1 MKRAWGVGAF
11 AVVIALLV
19 LARVTILRGDS
30 STRTPRAGGSGGG
43 PTLVEIHVVG
53 AAPMTD
59 RVSAIGTLRPNEE
72 VQIRSELSG
81 RVDTLAF
88 REGTR
93 VARGDLLLKIND
105 EELRARLA
113 LATARLAIAKEE
125 AGRQERLFADS
136 LTSARDLNNALNE
149 TAAAEAEAA
158 LIRAQLGKAEIRAPF
173 DGVVGLRSISEGTY
187 VTPAT
192 PIASLHDHTPVK
204 IEFAVPERHA
214 ARIHVGDEITF
225 TVDGIRETFRG
236 TIYAREAAID
246 PVTRALR
253 LRAESPNVD
262 GRLIPGAFANVEIVF
277 AERTAVTVPPLAV
290 IPQLKGH
297 RVFVLRAGKA
307 ESRSVE
313 IGTRTDESVEILRGL
328 APGDTLITSGI
339 LQLKD
344 GAEVRFGGQ

>member
-1 MKRAWGVGAF
+1 
-11 AVVIALLV
+11 
-19 LARVTILRGDS
+19 
-30 STRTPRAGGSGGG
+30 
-43 PTLVEIHVVG
+43 
-53 AAPMTD
+53 MTD

-173 DGVVGLRSISEGTY
+173 DGVVGLRNASPGMLVRPGDVI
-187 VTPAT
+187 AT
-192 PIASLHDHTPVK
+192 LDDVSQIKLDFT
-204 IEFAVPERHA
+204 VPEGYLA
-214 ARIHVGDEITF
+214 AVAPGARLEATAAAFPGEVFVGEVTQIDSR
-225 TVDGIRETFRG
+225 V
-236 TIYAREAAID
+236 D
-246 PVTRALR
+246 PVTRSATV
-253 LRAESPNVD
+253 RAIIDND
-262 GRLIPGAFANVEIVF
+262 DRRLIPGMLMIVEVVRELRDSPAVPELAVTRQADLAFVYVVEEGERGAVVSRRDVVTGARRDGMVEITDGLKLG
-277 AERTAVTVPPLAV
+277 ERVVS
-290 IPQLKGH
+290 KGVH
-297 RVFVLRAGKA
+297 RLRAGAPVIVTETDQNVERVA
-307 ESRSVE
+307 EA
-313 IGTRTDESVEILRGL
+313 GRG
-328 APGDTLITSGI
+328 A
-339 LQLKD
+339 
-344 GAEVRFGGQ
+344 

>member
-1 MKRAWGVGAF
+1 MKRTWGVGAF
-11 AVVIALLV
+11 VVVVGLLV

-30 STRTPRAGGSGGG
+30 TTRSPRAGGSGG

-59 RVSAIGTLRPNEE
+59 RVTAIGTLRPNEE

-88 REGTR
+88 REGSR

-105 EELRARLA
+105 AELRAQLA
-113 LATARLAIAKEE
+113 LASARLSIAKEE
-125 AGRQERLFADS
+125 ADRQERLFADS

-173 DGVVGLRSISEGTY
+173 DGVVGLRSISQGTY

-204 IEFAVPERHA
+204 IEFAVPERYA
-214 ARIHVGDEITF
+214 SRIQVGDEIEF
-225 TVDGIRETFRG
+225 TVEGMRERFRG

-253 LRAESPNVD
+253 LRAQSPNVD

-277 AERTAVTVPPLAV
+277 AERTTVTVPPLAV
-290 IPQLKGH
+290 VPELKGH
-297 RVFVLRAGKA
+297 RVFVLRGGKA
-307 ESRSVE
+307 ETRRVE
-313 IGTRTDESVEILRGL
+313 IGTRTDESVEILSGL

-344 GAEVRFGGQ
+344 GAEVRLAGAE